1 MKVGHTYLFL
11 EGSTPIE
18 YTRDE
23 LCELFETH
31 KETHFVYDTHRE
43 MELTDNLREWV
54 YYINNSL
61 TKSNSKLT
69 CLIAGDRVQNYYGRT
84 KVAPIQQF
92 DRINIIQNHNHFIRL
107 AVERYEGHFRELYE
121 TNHKELQQDFDYFL
135 HYLNNKP
142 HQHRCELMNEV
153 QGTDL
158 LDNSFYTW
166 SKLTS
171 TSDEWNSKDF
181 PWTNWKE
188 KIVHDKDEIA
198 LDCGHVDFTDEYNLN
213 EKHKAAVHLISEST
227 LDCFFLTEKT
237 VKPLILGNLFL
248 VGGAVN
254 FHNKLKNLGFEL
266 YDEIF
271 DYSFDTLTD
280 YKERIKGI
288 ITNLE
293 TIKDKDYNELYKIC
307 EKKIKHNQKRC
318 WELAYGFEE
327 NKEIISL
334 VKNNQS
340 AFKKL
345 VNTDEYSMFLKEL
358 AIKYFENL
366 SII

>member
-31 KETHFVYDTHRE
+31 KDTHFIYDTHRE

-54 YYINNSL
+54 YYINKSL
-61 TKSNSKLT
+61 TKSNSKFT
-69 CLIAGDRVQNYYGRT
+69 CIIAGNRKQNYYGRT
-84 KVAPIQQF
+84 KVAPIEQF

-107 AVERYEGHFRELYE
+107 AVERYEGHYKELYE
-121 TNHKELQQDFDYFL
+121 SEHTELKQNFDYFL

-142 HQHRCELMNEV
+142 HWHRCQLMNEI

-171 TSDEWNSKDF
+171 TYDEWAVKEF

-188 KIVHDKDEIA
+188 KLVYDKDETELA
-198 LDCGHVDFTDEYNLN
+198 GYVDFEDEYVLN
-213 EKHKAAVHLISEST
+213 EKHHSAVHLISEST

-248 VGGAVN
+248 VGGVVN
-254 FHNKLKNLGFEL
+254 FHKELKKLGFEL

-280 YKERIKGI
+280 YNERTKGI

-293 TIKDKDYNELYKIC
+293 KIKDEDYNKLYQIC

-318 WELAYGFEE
+318 WELAYGLEE
-327 NKEIISL
+327 NIEIVNII
-334 VKNNQS
+334 KNNIS
-340 AFKKL
+340 AFRKL
-345 VNTDEYSMFLKEL
+345 VNTDEYSMFCKSL
-358 AIKYFENL
+358 AEKYFKSL
-366 SII
+366 SVI